1 MIEVVKIKNFRSFK
15 ELELGRFARINIFIG
30 KNNLGKSSALE
41 AIYVSANGED
51 VVHHSPL
58 MHIMRRRGL
67 ASEIQHVSAE
77 DALDYLKAHFFYKS
91 ADDAHV
97 EIATSFGRY
106 SHKFVFK
113 EQAELLNLSDFI
125 ERNQNLSPESRRF
138 LKKLEL
144 KGEFYLVGILYH
156 NKSPSVLLLE
166 DEKTNSYKIV
176 FLPDGKASTDYFK
189 FFLDTCMLCE
199 SSHRISEIIKKL
211 EPELNE
217 GVYNELKVSLSEY
230 FDEKIKSIEL
240 SFGDLYVNTETA
252 RIPFSMLGDGLRY
265 FTLHYLVLNLRRP
278 SFIFFE
284 EPENYMHP
292 KMMGSLIQAII
303 QSRHQIFIVT
313 HSIEFLQKLLW
324 RAKVNEQDLRVFGFY
339 RLSEGIAEIETYT
352 LEQAYTSFNKLEVD
366 LR

>member
-1 MIEVVKIKNFRSFK
+1 MINLIKIKNFRSFREI
-15 ELELGRFARINIFIG
+15 ELERFGRINVFIG

-41 AIYVSANGED
+41 ALYLSANGTD
-51 VVHHSPL
+51 VVHPSPL
-58 MHIMRRRGL
+58 WHIMRRREL
-67 ASEIQHVSAE
+67 ASEIQSLSVE

-91 ADDAHV
+91 ADDAYV

-106 SHKFVFK
+106 AHEFVFE
-113 EQAELLNLSDFI
+113 EQAELSDLSDFI
-125 ERNQNLSPESRRF
+125 NRHQNLSWESRRF
-138 LKKLEL
+138 LKKLEI
-144 KGEFYLVGILYH
+144 KGKFYIVGILYH

-166 DEKTNSYKIV
+166 DEKTSSYKIA
-176 FLPDGKASTDYFK
+176 FLPDSRASTDYFK

-211 EPELNE
+211 EPELDE
-217 GVYNELKVSLSEY
+217 GVYNELKASLSEY

-240 SFGDLYVNTETA
+240 SFADLYVNTETA

-265 FTLHYLVLNLRRP
+265 FTLHYLVLNLRKP

-284 EPENYMHP
+284 EPENYLHP
-292 KMMGSLIQAII
+292 KMMDSLIQAVI

-313 HSIEFLQKLLW
+313 HSIEFLRKLFW
-324 RAKVNEQDLRVFGFY
+324 KAKVNEQDLKVFGFY
-339 RLSEGIAEIETYT
+339 RLSDGVAEIESYT
-352 LEQAYTSFNKLEVD
+352 LEQAYISFNKLEVD